1 MDNPVT
7 NNKSNKTSGQ
17 EKGNNKRC
25 HNNNVKDKKYFCMLH
40 GHNPTHITKQCITLK
55 KEAEKHKK
63 TCQNG
68 KQKNSKCAYNPTKD
82 KIHAL
87 AVFAKDAMKNEYN
100 NVNKELAN
108 FENMSVS
115 GNEKDK

>member
-1 MDNPVT
+1 MR
-7 NNKSNKTSGQ
+7 Q
-17 EKGNNKRC
+17 L
-25 HNNNVKDKKYFCMLH
+25 F
-40 GHNPTHITKQCITLK
+40 HILVVIIITQALV
-55 KEAEKHKK
+55 
-63 TCQNG
+63 
-68 KQKNSKCAYNPTKD
+68 KNSKCAYNPTKD